1 MNNNEITLKIFLST
15 GLDFSIK
22 CKIEEKLSDVVDRF
36 KQTNNIEYDLN
47 FALSGGKE
55 IDIDKTIL
63 ELNFIDNQAILFI
76 VQQNIDEDIKEVKK
90 KYELK
95 EDEIKQ
101 IKKWIIEYKYNH
113 ILNIDNNGKLE
124 NFEDKKL
131 EDSKKLEYIRKQE
144 KRCFIIIKEHP
155 HKLIY
160 CISLLNWDCSLCKE
174 KFKKEDAKYYCS
186 LCDFNM
192 CDKCHSKT
200 NCTKKKAFPE
210 GIIKPSNSNINNQF
224 LDTKH
229 HKLHKLFYCRTS
241 RSVIGY
247 SKWMCNNC
255 NKTFKND
262 IWSFYCTQC
271 DFDLCSVCAGF
282 M

>member
-1 MNNNEITLKIFLST
+1 
-15 GLDFSIK
+15 
-22 CKIEEKLSDVVDRF
+22 
-36 KQTNNIEYDLN
+36 
-47 FALSGGKE
+47 
-55 IDIDKTIL
+55 
-63 ELNFIDNQAILFI
+63 
-76 VQQNIDEDIKEVKK
+76 
-90 KYELK
+90 
-95 EDEIKQ
+95 
-101 IKKWIIEYKYNH
+101 
-113 ILNIDNNGKLE
+113 
-124 NFEDKKL
+124 
-131 EDSKKLEYIRKQE
+131 
-144 KRCFIIIKEHP
+144 
-155 HKLIY
+155 
-160 CISLLNWDCSLCKE
+160 
-174 KFKKEDAKYYCS
+174 
-186 LCDFNM
+186 M

-229 HKLHKLFYCRTS
+229 HKLHKLFYCRSS

>member
-1 MNNNEITLKIFLST
+1 MNNNEIILKIFLST

-22 CKIEEKLSDVVDRF
+22 CKIEEKLSVVIDRF
-36 KQTNNIEYDLN
+36 KQANNIEYDLN

-229 HKLHKLFYCRTS
+229 HKLHKLFYCRSS

>member
-1 MNNNEITLKIFLST
+1 MNNNEIILKIFLST

-22 CKIEEKLSDVVDRF
+22 CKIEEKLSDVIDRF
-36 KQTNNIEYDLN
+36 KKTNNIEYDLN
-47 FALSGGKE
+47 FALSGGKG

>member
-22 CKIEEKLSDVVDRF
+22 CKIEEKLSVVIDRF

-113 ILNIDNNGKLE
+113 ILNIDNNGKLQ

-131 EDSKKLEYIRKQE
+131 EDSKKFEYIRKQE

>member
-1 MNNNEITLKIFLST
+1 MNNNEIILKIFLST

-22 CKIEEKLSDVVDRF
+22 CKIEEKLSDVIDRF
-36 KQTNNIEYDLN
+36 KKTNNIEYDLN

-124 NFEDKKL
+124 NIEDKKL

>member
-22 CKIEEKLSDVVDRF
+22 CKIEEKLSVVIDRF

>member
-1 MNNNEITLKIFLST
+1 MNNNEIILKIFLST

-22 CKIEEKLSDVVDRF
+22 CKIEEKLSVVIDRF

-55 IDIDKTIL
+55 IDIYKTIL
-63 ELNFIDNQAILFI
+63 ELRFQNNQAILFI

>member
-1 MNNNEITLKIFLST
+1 MNNNEIILKIFLST

-22 CKIEEKLSDVVDRF
+22 CKIEEKLSDVIDRF
-36 KQTNNIEYDLN
+36 KKTNNIEYDLN

-255 NKTFKND
+255 NKTFNND

-282 M
+282 K

>member
-1 MNNNEITLKIFLST
+1 MNNNEIILKIFLST

-22 CKIEEKLSDVVDRF
+22 CKIEEKLSDVIDRF
-36 KQTNNIEYDLN
+36 KKTNNIEYDLN

>member
-1 MNNNEITLKIFLST
+1 M
-15 GLDFSIK
+15 
-22 CKIEEKLSDVVDRF
+22 
-36 KQTNNIEYDLN
+36 N

-131 EDSKKLEYIRKQE
+131 EDSKKLENIRKQE

>member
-22 CKIEEKLSDVVDRF
+22 CKIEEKLSVVIDRF

-174 KFKKEDAKYYCS
+174 KFKKEDAKYY
-186 LCDFNM
+186 
-192 CDKCHSKT
+192 
-200 NCTKKKAFPE
+200 
-210 GIIKPSNSNINNQF
+210 
-224 LDTKH
+224 
-229 HKLHKLFYCRTS
+229 
-241 RSVIGY
+241 
-247 SKWMCNNC
+247 
-255 NKTFKND
+255 
-262 IWSFYCTQC
+262 
-271 DFDLCSVCAGF
+271 
-282 M
+282 

>member
-22 CKIEEKLSDVVDRF
+22 CKIEEKLSDVIDRF
-36 KQTNNIEYDLN
+36 KKTNNIEYDLN

-124 NFEDKKL
+124 NIEDKKL

-271 DFDLCSVCAGF
+271 DYDLCTKCAGF
-282 M
+282 

>member
-22 CKIEEKLSDVVDRF
+22 CKIEEKLSVVIDRF
-36 KQTNNIEYDLN
+36 KQTNNIEYNLN
-47 FALSGGKE
+47 FALSRGKE

-113 ILNIDNNGKLE
+113 ILNIDNNGKLQ

>member
-1 MNNNEITLKIFLST
+1 MNNNEIILKIFLST

-22 CKIEEKLSDVVDRF
+22 CKIEEKLSVVIDRF

-124 NFEDKKL
+124 NIEDKKL
-131 EDSKKLEYIRKQE
+131 EDSKKLENIRKQE

>member
-1 MNNNEITLKIFLST
+1 MNNNEIILKIFLST

-22 CKIEEKLSDVVDRF
+22 CKIEEKLSVVIDRF

>member
-1 MNNNEITLKIFLST
+1 MNNNEIILKIFLST

-22 CKIEEKLSDVVDRF
+22 CKIEEKLSDVIDRF

-124 NFEDKKL
+124 NIEDKKL

>member
-22 CKIEEKLSDVVDRF
+22 CKIEEKLSDVIDRF
-36 KQTNNIEYDLN
+36 KKTNNIEYDLN

-124 NFEDKKL
+124 NIEDKKL

-229 HKLHKLFYCRTS
+229 HKLHKLFYCRSS

>member
-1 MNNNEITLKIFLST
+1 MNNNEIILKIFLST

-22 CKIEEKLSDVVDRF
+22 CKIEEKLSDVIDRF
-36 KQTNNIEYDLN
+36 KKTNNIEYDLN

-155 HKLIY
+155 HK
-160 CISLLNWDCSLCKE
+160 
-174 KFKKEDAKYYCS
+174 
-186 LCDFNM
+186 
-192 CDKCHSKT
+192 
-200 NCTKKKAFPE
+200 
-210 GIIKPSNSNINNQF
+210 
-224 LDTKH
+224 
-229 HKLHKLFYCRTS
+229 
-241 RSVIGY
+241 
-247 SKWMCNNC
+247 
-255 NKTFKND
+255 
-262 IWSFYCTQC
+262 
-271 DFDLCSVCAGF
+271 
-282 M
+282 